1 MELIRLTAGY
11 VIRHRECRTIKMTN
25 TNSKFVTRF
34 LAVLFVGLTFA
45 GCAAMFVQSE
55 KSLFAESHTT
65 IP

>member
-1 MELIRLTAGY
+1 
-11 VIRHRECRTIKMTN
+11 MTN

-45 GCAAMFVQSE
+45 GCAAMFEQGE
-55 KSLFAESHTT
+55 KSLFAESQTT